1 MKREKKLQ
9 TAPKPAIGY
18 DPLLAV
24 VDVKYSKVPNIC
36 FSLTDKDDN
45 REIEFAKQRQLRG
58 FDDSETWSLTDT
70 ICHFII
76 PRLQRFKEINA
87 STPAQLTEQ
96 EWNDI
101 LNKMIVAL
109 QLTCKDN
116 GSRIWSEDESKQ
128 IDEGLDLFREW
139 FMALWW

>member
-1 MKREKKLQ
+1 MKRDKKLQ
-9 TAPKPAIGY
+9 TTTETAIGY

-24 VDVKYSKVPNIC
+24 VDVKHSKVPNIC
-36 FSLTDKDDN
+36 FSLTDKTDN
-45 REIEFAKQRQLRG
+45 REPDYAKQRQLRG

-70 ICHFII
+70 ICHFIL

-96 EWNDI
+96 EWDAI
-101 LNKMIVAL
+101 LDKMIVAF

-116 GSRIWSEDESKQ
+116 GSRIWSEEESKQ
-128 IDEGLDLFREW
+128 IKEGLDLFREW
-139 FMALWW
+139 FMGLWW

>member
-1 MKREKKLQ
+1 MKRDKKLQ
-9 TAPKPAIGY
+9 TTTETAIGH
-18 DPLLAV
+18 DQLLGV

-36 FSLTDKDDN
+36 FSLTDKDDD

-70 ICHFII
+70 MSRFII
-76 PRLQRFKEINA
+76 PRLKRFKEVNNGM
-87 STPAQLTEQ
+87 PHPLTMS
-96 EWNDI
+96 EWNAIID
-101 LNKMIVAL
+101 KMLLAFE
-109 QLTCKDN
+109 LTTREE
-116 GSRIWSEDESKQ
+116 GSRIWSEEESKQ

>member
-1 MKREKKLQ
+1 MKRDKKLQ
-9 TAPKPAIGY
+9 TTTETAIGY

-24 VDVKYSKVPNIC
+24 VDVKYLKVPNIC
-36 FSLTDKDDN
+36 FSLTDKTDD
-45 REIEFAKQRQLRG
+45 REPDYVKQRQLRG

-70 ICHFII
+70 ICHFIL

-96 EWNDI
+96 EWNAI
-101 LNKMIVAL
+101 LDKMIVAF

-116 GSRIWSEDESKQ
+116 GSRNWSEEESKQ
-128 IDEGLDLFREW
+128 IQVRIKKQQTLKLNE
-139 FMALWW
+139 

>member
-1 MKREKKLQ
+1 MKRDKKLQ
-9 TAPKPAIGY
+9 TTTETAIGY

-24 VDVKYSKVPNIC
+24 VDVKHSKVPNIC
-36 FSLTDKDDN
+36 FSLTDKTDN
-45 REIEFAKQRQLRG
+45 REPDYAKQRQLRG

-70 ICHFII
+70 ICHFIL

-96 EWNDI
+96 EWNAI
-101 LNKMIVAL
+101 LDKMIVAF

-116 GSRIWSEDESKQ
+116 GSRIWSEEESKQ
-128 IDEGLDLFREW
+128 IKEGLDLFREW
-139 FMALWW
+139 FMGLWW

>member
-1 MKREKKLQ
+1 MKRDKKLQ
-9 TAPKPAIGY
+9 TTTKPAIGY

-36 FSLTDKDDN
+36 FSLTDKDDD

-70 ICHFII
+70 MSRFII
-76 PRLQRFKEINA
+76 PRLKRFKEVNNGM
-87 STPAQLTEQ
+87 PHPLTMS
-96 EWNDI
+96 EWNAIID
-101 LNKMIVAL
+101 KMLLAFE
-109 QLTCKDN
+109 LTTREE
-116 GSRIWSEDESKQ
+116 GSRIWSEEESKQ

>member
-9 TAPKPAIGY
+9 TTTETAIGY

-36 FSLTDKDDN
+36 FSLTDKTDN
-45 REIEFAKQRQLRG
+45 REPDYVKQRQLRG

-70 ICHFII
+70 ICHFIL
-76 PRLQRFKEINA
+76 PRLQRFKEIKTN
-87 STPAQLTEQ
+87 TPGQLTEQ
-96 EWNDI
+96 EWNAI
-101 LNKMIVAL
+101 LDKMIVAF
-109 QLTCKDN
+109 QLTCKDK
-116 GSRIWSEDESKQ
+116 GSRIWDEEESKQ

-139 FMALWW
+139 FMGLWW